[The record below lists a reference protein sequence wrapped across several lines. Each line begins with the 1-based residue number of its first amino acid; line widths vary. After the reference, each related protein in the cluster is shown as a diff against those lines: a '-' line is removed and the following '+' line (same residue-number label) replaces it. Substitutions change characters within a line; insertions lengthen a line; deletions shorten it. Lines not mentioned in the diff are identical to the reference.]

1 MKLFSILILSLALSS
16 SFVLAGPVSH
26 FGALKVCGKDI
37 CGEKTGSTPVFFK
50 GPSLYWSVGLG
61 APFYSP
67 EVVDWFVDNMQI
79 GVIRAAMGIRYNKE
93 NSEPIKNGDIAVVGF
108 YDDSTTQY
116 NMMKTVIDAAILNDI
131 YVIVD
136 WHSHNA
142 ERSYEKDLAKTF
154 FTRMANTYKN
164 VPNIIWELY
173 NEPVKATASAIT
185 SYANPIID
193 ALRAAGNNNLV
204 LLGSTSYS
212 QDPDGQAGNF
222 GTSEQAKSKNVAFT
236 FHFYAG
242 THFTG
247 GPIQS
252 SANDARTH
260 NYAVFASEWGTVN
273 ADGGGGVSTGSSNNW
288 TTWMD
293 NNKISNCMWSASA
306 ISEGSAIFKEGTTP
320 LTLATDKLTT
330 NGKYFQTYMNSNKW
344 TEQIPSSNP
353 KAGDATV
360 SVKDGESVTITSTTL
375 GIDGEIKSTSKPK
388 DISDTVY
395 GTTEI
400 SGSGIKYTTS
410 PSGSPEKVRFTY
422 TVSKDS
428 KTTQGRVVV
437 NITDLKPKL
446 PPIDPISVSRRAPTK
461 LSLVNSLKATAPKN
475 DVFTLTEVAISDAS
489 KGSVQ
494 KIAVSGTTSIGDTI
508 LFTPSAAMANKNLEE
523 VNVSYTV
530 KNKAN
535 VTSTANVTLHIQ
547 NQAPTMQA
555 STAYCT
561 ATIEEGTEETR
572 LSIKSHFGGRDKDG
586 DSIYFRVFYL
596 APEYPGELTK
606 LKGDTLLYKRKGNTE
621 QGKVVLLAVAT
632 DGALE
637 SNLGKVCI
645 TLKGSGSTI
654 NVTPP
659 TEIPGYTPIISQ
671 SVNAGGLNIKSLGRS
686 IEIHFAKS
694 GFAKLDV
701 YSLSG
706 KNMGSLLNGHQN
718 AGSREVSLKNLNL
731 QKGVYILRLSQG
743 SQVKT
748 LRIVN

>member
-1 MKLFSILILSLALSS
+1 MKVKFTIPVAIIFALLLATTT
-16 SFVLAGPVSH
+16 LAGPVSH
-26 FGALKVCGKDI
+26 FGMLKACKVNNKGQL
-37 CGEKTGSTPVFFK
+37 CGEKTGSSTPILIK
-50 GPSLYWSVGLG
+50 GASLDWSVGESAL
-61 APFYSP
+61 FYTP
-67 EVVDWFVDNMQI
+67 DVVDWFVDNMQI
-79 GVIRAAMGIRYNKE
+79 GSIRVAMGIEFLGENKE
-93 NSEPIKNGDIAVVGF
+93 PIEWVPLGYKADPAGQKAV
-108 YDDSTTQY
+108 
-116 NMMKTVIDAAILNDI
+116 MKAIIDAAIINDI
-131 YVIVD
+131 YVIMD

-142 ERSYEKDLAKTF
+142 HTSSESALAEAFFKEMAKEYKD
-154 FTRMANTYKN
+154 
-164 VPNIIWELY
+164 VPNLIWEIY
-173 NEPVKATASAIT
+173 NEPMSADKNTVNTYATRIIKAIRDAGSKQLVLIGSPTWSSKPYDQAKTYGSADKATS
-185 SYANPIID
+185 D
-193 ALRAAGNNNLV
+193 
-204 LLGSTSYS
+204 
-212 QDPDGQAGNF
+212 
-222 GTSEQAKSKNVAFT
+222 NVAFT
-236 FHFYAG
+236 LHFYSVDHSFDTYAG
-242 THFTG
+242 NAK
-247 GPIQS
+247 
-252 SANDARTH
+252 SAMNDG
-260 NYAVFASEWGTVN
+260 YAVFCSEWGFSRS
-273 ADGGGGVSTGSSNNW
+273 DGSGGVNDASNYTG
-288 TTWMD
+288 WMD
-293 NNKISNCMWSASA
+293 SDKISNNNWR
-306 ISEGSAIFKEGTTP
+306 ISNIDQTSSMFTTGTLPT
-320 LTLATDKLTT
+320 AMST
-330 NGKYFQTYMNSNKW
+330 NNFSQSGKNFQTYMGKNKW
-344 TEQIPSSNP
+344 TELIPAGNP

-360 SVKDGESVTITSTTL
+360 SVKDGESVTIKNL
-375 GIDGEIKSTSKPK
+375 GVDGTIESVSEPKDIGGTVYGKAEISGTEIKST
-388 DISDTVY
+388 TA
-395 GTTEI
+395 T
-400 SGSGIKYTTS
+400 
-410 PSGSPEKVRFTY
+410 SGSPEKVRFTY